1 MGFSWVAM
9 DSDEVRTE
17 LWLPGSFLN
26 TIRAVFLQFPIPRTQ
41 KVSNKMIVPLLTPH
55 FYRASTGVLD
65 DVWDASPGSQTTSKT
80 PVLASLQGNGQN
92 DIYYI
97 TGDAWAVA
105 KSAPV
110 M

>member
-1 MGFSWVAM
+1 
-9 DSDEVRTE
+9 
-17 LWLPGSFLN
+17 
-26 TIRAVFLQFPIPRTQ
+26 
-41 KVSNKMIVPLLTPH
+41 MIVPLLTPH

-97 TGDAWAVA
+97 TGDAWATCG
-105 KSAPV
+105 PV
-110 M
+110 STGDVVDVILANPLNHI